1 MEETI
6 ERNPPDQ
13 KKNTLEERLQQ
24 ECEIL
29 SKAKKRQAELF
40 KIVKDNIGKIDQLK
54 LASNSD
60 IVNLLNEEHKTNFTT
75 KEYLSI
81 RKSLEEIT
89 FECVRARKN
98 DDFAITT
105 ISIIVGIISS
115 MAFVFNSPFPNIIIF
130 LVVCI
135 VMAKGVGWLVLK
147 NFKERVY
154 PRIEKRVL
162 NDFVMDFAKEL

>member
-1 MEETI
+1 V
-6 ERNPPDQ
+6 RNFKQ
-13 KKNTLEERLQQ
+13 G
-24 ECEIL
+24 
-29 SKAKKRQAELF
+29 KKRQAELF

-89 FECVRARKN
+89 LECVRARKN

-130 LVVCI
+130 LVVCL
-135 VMAKGVGWLVLK
+135 VMAKGVEWLVLK
-147 NFKERVY
+147 NFKERVC
-154 PRIEKRVL
+154 PRIEKMVL
-162 NDFVMDFAKEL
+162 NDCVMDFVNSPSWAEGKDKLTIMID